1 MLNIFGETYH
11 IDFDKIENLISI
23 KQTDTGDTEQNVS
36 IVKFELIKTML
47 DVVLS
52 ESGEIDEKMGLK
64 GSNDLTIPFKI
75 AFNTLLRYEIIQ
87 TL

>member
-1 MLNIFGETYH
+1 MLNIFGEPYH

-75 AFNTLLRYEIIQ
+75 AFNTLLMKKIINKI
-87 TL
+87 